1 MIDTDKYEGHY
12 TEDFDRFWVTADD
25 ELNVDVKRANAT
37 TNLIDDAP
45 LLLAEVNDLLAE
57 IRQLNNIIGTF
68 DDFMCNNWTPANVH
82 GLWNE
87 LLTKEEEE

>member
-1 MIDTDKYEGHY
+1 MIDTDMAEQILQG
-12 TEDFDRFWVTADD
+12 DD
-25 ELNVDVKRANAT
+25 THPDILQALGLE
-37 TNLIDDAP
+37 I
-45 LLLAEVNDLLAE
+45 LAEVNDLLAE

-68 DDFMCNNWTPANVH
+68 DDFMCNNWTPPNLH